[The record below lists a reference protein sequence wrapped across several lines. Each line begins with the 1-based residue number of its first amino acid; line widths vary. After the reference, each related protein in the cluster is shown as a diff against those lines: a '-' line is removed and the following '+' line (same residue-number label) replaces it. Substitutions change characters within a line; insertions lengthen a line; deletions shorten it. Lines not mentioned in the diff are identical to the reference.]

1 MNSFRISSLAGLL
14 AGVASIAT
22 IGSAAAQTTT
32 GTAAGTVVSNTAQ
45 ASYTV
50 NGTAQTAASNTA
62 SFVVD
67 RKVNLTVIT
76 NQSGNTQVN
85 LGQTGAVTTFRV
97 TNNTN
102 GIQDFLLAATQ
113 VVPAG
118 ILTGTNNFALS
129 NLKIYVDSNGNGVY
143 DPGVDTLS
151 YIDELAPDTSATVFV
166 VGDVPGQQNADRA
179 FVGLDVTVAAGG
191 ATGTAGAALVATG
204 DATPD
209 QTGNVDVVFA
219 DDDNDGA
226 LGYDTAR
233 NGQGWAY
240 AAYQVGV
247 HAVSLSVVKS
257 STVISDGVST
267 INPKALPGAVVQY
280 CLTVS
285 NATLLTPA
293 SNVTLTDVVPANT
306 NYVAGSIT
314 VGGIGTGGVCLLNG
328 VPIADD
334 GSTTGLYTGS
344 YNATTK
350 TVSATI
356 PTLLGGTSLAASF
369 RVTVK

>member
-1 MNSFRISSLAGLL
+1 MTSFRTLLL
-14 AGVASIAT
+14 AGVASIVAAAP
-22 IGSAAAQTTT
+22 AAAQTTT

-50 NGTAQTAASNTA
+50 NGALQNATSNIST
-62 SFVVD
+62 FVVD
-67 RKVNLTVIT
+67 RKVNLTVT
-76 NQSGNTQVN
+76 AQTGVSQVN
-85 LGQTGAVTTFRV
+85 LGQPGVTTFRV

-102 GIQDFLLAATQ
+102 GIQDFLLSATQ

-129 NLKIYVDSNGNGVY
+129 NLKIYVDSNGNGTY
-143 DPGVDTLS
+143 DPGVDTMG
-151 YIDELAPDTSATVFV
+151 YIDELAPDSSATVFV
-166 VGDVPGQQNADRA
+166 VGDVPNQANADRA
-179 FVGLDVTVAAGG
+179 FVGLDVTAAAGG
-191 ATGTAGAALVATG
+191 TTGTAGAALVPTG
-204 DATPD
+204 LDVLD
-209 QTGNVDVVFA
+209 QNGTVDVVFA
-219 DDDNDGA
+219 DDDNDGT
-226 LGYDTAR
+226 LGFDTAR
-233 NGQGWAY
+233 NGQAWAY
-240 AAYQVGV
+240 AAYQVGT

-257 STVISDGVST
+257 STVLSDGVSL

-280 CLTVS
+280 CLTVN

-293 SNVTLTDVVPANT
+293 TNVTLTDVIPANT
-306 NYVAGSIT
+306 TYVPGSIT
-314 VGGIGTGGVCLLNG
+314 VGGIGAAGACLVNG
-328 VPIADD
+328 FAVADD
-334 GSTTGLYTGS
+334 GSTTGLYSGS

>member
-1 MNSFRISSLAGLL
+1 MTPHRLSLLVGA
-14 AGVASIAT
+14 AT
-22 IGSAAAQTTT
+22 IAVAAPAAAQTT
-32 GTAAGTVVSNTAQ
+32 GTAAGTVVTNTAQ

-50 NGTAQTAASNTA
+50 NGTAQTTASNAAT
-62 SFVVD
+62 FVVD
-67 RKVNLTVIT
+67 RKVNLTVVT
-76 NQSGNTQVN
+76 GQSGSTQVN
-85 LGQTGAVTTFRV
+85 LGQAGAVATFRV

-102 GIQDFLLAATQ
+102 GVQDFLLSATQ
-113 VVPAG
+113 TVPAG
-118 ILTGTNNFALS
+118 ILAGSNNFALT

-143 DPGVDTLS
+143 DPGIDTMS
-151 YIDELAPDTSATVFV
+151 YVDELAPDASATVFV
-166 VGDVPGQQNADRA
+166 VGDVPNQANADRA

-191 ATGTAGAALVATG
+191 GAGTQGSALVPTDLNVA
-204 DATPD
+204 D
-209 QTGNVDVVFA
+209 QANTVDVVFA

-247 HAVSLSVVKS
+247 HAVNLSVVKTS
-257 STVISDGVST
+257 SVISDGVST

-285 NATLLTPA
+285 NSTLTTPA
-293 SNVTLTDVVPANT
+293 NGVTLSDVIPANT
-306 NYVAGSIT
+306 RYVPGSIT
-314 VGGIGTGGVCLLNG
+314 VGGIGGSGVCLVNG

-334 GSTTGLYTGS
+334 GSTTGLYSGS

-356 PTLLGGTSLAASF
+356 PLLAGGTSVAASF
-369 RVTVK
+369 RVTVN